1 MTFDCSAVVS
11 KSDSYAVTI
20 QEAINS
26 VTNIFLKR
34 KEYRFLL
41 GGTGKRAVLRTQET
55 RKKVTPGFE
64 IVTEMCL

>member
-1 MTFDCSAVVS
+1 MTFDCSVVVS
-11 KSDSYAVTI
+11 KSGPYAVTI

-34 KEYRFLL
+34 KEYWFLL
-41 GGTGKRAVLRTQET
+41 GCAGKRTVLRIQET